1 MGIEP
6 FLVSSAT
13 NLIVAQRLVR
23 KICAECKAPV
33 TIPPESFAKLGIPPE
48 EYEQYKNTTFYKG
61 AGCDVCSNTGYKG
74 RIALY
79 EVAVVNDPIKE
90 LILQGASALEIK
102 REAIRQG
109 MRTLRRSGITKL
121 LEGVTSLEE
130 VLKTTVRDD

>member
-1 MGIEP
+1 M
-6 FLVSSAT
+6 
-13 NLIVAQRLVR
+13 
-23 KICAECKAPV
+23 
-33 TIPPESFAKLGIPPE
+33 
-48 EYEQYKNTTFYKG
+48 
-61 AGCDVCSNTGYKG
+61 CSNTGYKG

-121 LEGVTSLEE
+121 LEGVTSLDE

>member
-1 MGIEP
+1 M
-6 FLVSSAT
+6 
-13 NLIVAQRLVR
+13 
-23 KICAECKAPV
+23 AP
-33 TIPPESFAKLGIPPE
+33 
-48 EYEQYKNTTFYKG
+48 Q
-61 AGCDVCSNTGYKG
+61 
-74 RIALY
+74 RIAPY
-79 EVAVVNDPIKE
+79 EVAAVNDPIKE